1 MENIRQFV
9 ATKAFINFKGKILVL
24 RESTKYSD
32 GTNSG
37 KYDVVQFSQC
47 MCSLHYTLRYS
58 ETACQGFAH
67 DYAIPVGAVST
78 SAFINFYFFPAHLV
92 QQRMW
97 IKPAAPVSVFLNY

>member
-1 MENIRQFV
+1 MIGFNQMMAFEN
-9 ATKAFINFKGKILVL
+9 TKNNAFY
-24 RESTKYSD
+24 YSIFSQIC
-32 GTNSG
+32 SG

-92 QQRMW
+92 QQRMG
-97 IKPAAPVSVFLNY
+97 IKPAAPVRV